1 MMEPG
6 PAEAVELFAPAR
18 IHLGFLDLH
27 GGLGRKFGSLG
38 LTIEDIGVRLRL
50 GLGPDTATEGPSAD
64 RAHQFLA
71 RACAALGVTM
81 GHRLEIESAIPPHV
95 GLGSGTQLGLAV
107 GTALA
112 KLHGIEIS
120 TAALAAAIDRGAR
133 SGVGIGAFDHGGF
146 LVDGGRSASSGS
158 APIIARFDLPKDW
171 RILLT
176 FDGGRNGLHGS
187 AEQAAFAAL
196 PPFDEAVAGR
206 LCRLLVMR
214 LLPGLAEA
222 DFAAVSEVI
231 AEIQSHI
238 GRYFQPVQ
246 NGLYSSAAVAEV
258 QGWLRGCGTVGLG
271 QSSWGP
277 TGFALIH
284 SAERGERLLEET
296 SKRFGGTKAL
306 QFRLV
311 AGRNRGAEIR
321 LSHRTESHIP

>member
-1 MMEPG
+1 MIETG
-6 PAEAVELFAPAR
+6 PAGTVELFAPAR

-50 GLGPDTATEGPSAD
+50 GLGPEAATQGPSVE
-64 RAHQFLA
+64 RARIYLA
-71 RACAALGVTM
+71 RACAALGVATE
-81 GHRLEIESAIPPHV
+81 HRLEIERAIPPHV

-112 KLHGIEIS
+112 QLHRIEIS
-120 TAALAAAIDRGAR
+120 TPTLAAALDRGAR
-133 SGVGIGAFDHGGF
+133 SGVGIGAFDRGGF
-146 LVDGGRSASSGS
+146 LVDGGRGAGGGA
-158 APIIARFDLPKDW
+158 APIVARFDFPRDW

-176 FDGGRNGLHGS
+176 FDGGRDGLHGA
-187 AEQAAFAAL
+187 AEQEAFAAL

-222 DFAAVSEVI
+222 DFAAVTEVV
-231 AEIQSHI
+231 AEIQAHI

-246 NGLYSSAAVAEV
+246 SGLYSSAAVAEV
-258 QGWLRGCGTVGLG
+258 QSWLRGCGVVGLG

-277 TGFALIH
+277 TGFALIQ
-284 SAERGERLLEET
+284 SAERGKSLLEEAC
-296 SKRFGGTKAL
+296 KRFGGANAL
-306 QFRLV
+306 QFQLV
-311 AGRNRGAEIR
+311 AGRNRGADIR
-321 LSHRTESHIP
+321 LSRERESRIP